1 MQRREFLLR
10 SAQVTF
16 AVSAVSVV
24 GGSLVACD
32 GGNGSGTGGD
42 DDCTNGADT
51 EYIPSQGHN
60 HDTVDVSA
68 GDIDTG
74 TLVTRTLLTPGDS
87 GSGNHSHG
95 FDLTAKDFE
104 DLENGLTVTKTSSS
118 STGTAHTHQVRIT
131 C

>member
-32 GGNGSGTGGD
+32 GGDGSGTGGD
-42 DDCTNGADT
+42 DDCTNGAET
-51 EYIPSQGHN
+51 QYIRSQGHD
-60 HDTVDVSA
+60 HAGVDVSA
-68 GDIDTG
+68 GDIDAG
-74 TLVTRTLLTPGDS
+74 APVTVTLLTF
-87 GSGNHSHG
+87 GNDAEGQHTHS
-95 FDLTAKDFE
+95 FSLTAQDFE
-104 DLENGLTVTKTSSS
+104 DLENGETVTKTSTG
-118 STGTAHTHQVRIT
+118 STGTVHTHQVRIT